1 LANETVSGTTYL
13 KSSTTIPYLMHIG
26 NPRVYSTDYYKGDI
40 ALVTRDRMRY
50 VGNNRFL

>member
-1 LANETVSGTTYL
+1 VSDSTYL
-13 KSSTTIPYLMHIG
+13 KSSVTIPYLMQIG

-50 VGNNRFL
+50 VGNNRFLK